1 MILNASEIENK
12 DAKLEEN
19 LYSLLNYN
27 TNMQNNIKI
36 MKKMYKDGLL

>member
-1 MILNASEIENK
+1 MIDTLKSKFECIE
-12 DAKLEEN
+12 DA
-19 LYSLLNYN
+19 SLLNYN